1 MLVWSIAPVSVPVT
15 PSNGTTTGI
24 YVFYLC
30 WYVGMINSTCISA
43 SNSEQWN
50 AHRYL
55 LCWLI
60 FVMLVCSIAPVSV
73 PVTPSNGTPT
83 GIYFICVGWF
93 CNVGMINSTC
103 ISASNSEQWN
113 AHRYLLCWLIFVML
127 VCSIAPVSVP
137 VTPSNGTPTGIY
149 FMCWLIFVMLVWSI
163 APVSVPVTPSN
174 GTPTGIYFVGW
185 FL

>member
-1 MLVWSIAPVSVPVT
+1 MINSTCISASNSEQWNAHRYSFVLVDFCNVGMINSTCISASNSEQWNNHKYLFYLCWLIFVMLVWLIAPVSVPVT

-50 AHRYL
+50 DHRYL
-55 LCWLI
+55 
-60 FVMLVCSIAPVSV
+60 F
-73 PVTPSNGTPT
+73 
-83 GIYFICVGWF
+83 
-93 CNVGMINSTC
+93 
-103 ISASNSEQWN
+103 
-113 AHRYLLCWLIFVML
+113 YL
-127 VCSIAPVSVP
+127 
-137 VTPSNGTPTGIY
+137 
-149 FMCWLIFVMLVWSI
+149 CWLIFVMLVWSI

-174 GTPTGIYFVGW
+174 GTPTGIYFICVGW